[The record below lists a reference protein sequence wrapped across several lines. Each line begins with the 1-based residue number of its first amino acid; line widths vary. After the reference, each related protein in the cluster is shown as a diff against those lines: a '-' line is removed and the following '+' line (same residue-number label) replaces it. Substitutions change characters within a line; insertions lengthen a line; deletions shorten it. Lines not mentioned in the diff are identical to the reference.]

1 LFHNNYQTN
10 EQLLFNYFSLNI
22 NFLQLNHMKKDG
34 IYIMLLGLAI
44 TILIAYFY
52 FSKQHDYVM
61 SKFVLTFGKSF
72 HFNWAPMIGISVMAF
87 GEFILWQSQNNKNL
101 NEVKIKFLRKFKV
114 RLSNVR
120 LVIIYLTQ
128 NKMVNLKAIK
138 FIVSVFHF

>member
-1 LFHNNYQTN
+1 
-10 EQLLFNYFSLNI
+10 
-22 NFLQLNHMKKDG
+22 MKKDG
-34 IYIMLLGLAI
+34 IYIMFLGLAM

-52 FSKQHDYVM
+52 FSKQYDYVM
-61 SKFVLTFGKSF
+61 SKFVLTIGKSF

-128 NKMVNLKAIK
+128 NKIVNLKAIK